1 MLTTQISKRKM
12 SILAFIVVLS
22 LTLIAVGPGLINS
35 TFAADSSD
43 KPTKRTLNVSGQGT
57 VKVAPDIAYITLGVI
72 TEDTDAK
79 AAQQENAT
87 TMDKLVSEVK
97 ASGIKSED
105 IKTVNYSIYPKY
117 DYNKDTGASKII
129 GYTVTNSVQVTVR
142 DMKKVGSV
150 IDLAANTGANIT
162 NNISFALSDYDK
174 YYNEALKKAVATTKK
189 KADTIAAAVGISIKL
204 PVSITESGAP
214 APTVYGVANYAMKAD
229 MAGASTPVESGTI
242 EVQAN
247 VSMTYEY

>member
-1 MLTTQISKRKM
+1 MFTTKISKRKM

-22 LTLIAVGPGLINS
+22 LTLIAVGPGLIS
-35 TFAADSSD
+35 TTFAADFAD
-43 KPTKRTLNVSGQGT
+43 KATKRTLNVSGQGT
-57 VKVAPDIAYITLGVI
+57 IKVSPDIAYITLGVV
-72 TEDTDAK
+72 TENTVAK
-79 AAQQENAT
+79 AAQQENAA
-87 TMDKLVSEVK
+87 TMDKLVSAVK

-129 GYTVTNSVQVTVR
+129 GYSVTNSIQVTVR

-150 IDLAANTGANIT
+150 IDLSADTGANIS

-174 YYNEALKKAVATTKK
+174 YYNEALKKAVATAKK

-204 PVSITESGAP
+204 PVTITESGSP
-214 APTVYGVANYAMKAD
+214 APVMYGYQNYAMKAD
-229 MAGASTPVESGTI
+229 MAGAATPVESGTI